1 MGVTAYE
8 SLNLL
13 FSSCLM
19 AHLPLCVLSAIS
31 NSITGS
37 SKPWTQVR
45 KIQRSI
51 ILLVKFSW
59 ALRPKQQYWSMSR
72 WSEPWWEKR
81 NWHLYKLR
89 GSEHQQNCFGGL
101 MARSHPRQQRDM
113 TPVPCRDWHIRE
125 EPKVPAAPSRV
136 AGNQPALK
144 DPSSRTAERWYL
156 QKVYRIHFK
165 ERLGSKNPRVGLFL
179 KPVTHPWRA
188 PGSQWDSNRR
198 KKKLWASVT
207 WMYISKWL
215 YLYQQAGEAWDIGL
229 TWSNLDYS

>member
-1 MGVTAYE
+1 
-8 SLNLL
+8 
-13 FSSCLM
+13 
-19 AHLPLCVLSAIS
+19 
-31 NSITGS
+31 
-37 SKPWTQVR
+37 
-45 KIQRSI
+45 
-51 ILLVKFSW
+51 
-59 ALRPKQQYWSMSR
+59 MSR

-81 NWHLYKLR
+81 NWHLSELR

-101 MARSHPRQQRDM
+101 MARSHPRQQRDT

-136 AGNQPALK
+136 AGNQPVLK
-144 DPSSRTAERWYL
+144 DPSSRTAERCYL
-156 QKVYRIHFK
+156 QKVCGIHFK
-165 ERLGSKNPRVGLFL
+165 ERLGSKNPSGIVSQTCDTSLEGSW
-179 KPVTHPWRA
+179 KPV
-188 PGSQWDSNRR
+188 GFQRR